1 MRGRVL
7 QSMIWVGALSLALLV
22 ASTNLARA
30 NDSSGS
36 GSIPISAATTT
47 GPPATATSMAALRA
61 AAASWATTFL
71 TGTPEAIRGLQG
83 PECRSNSTGTTL
95 PKATVDLYLRGLR
108 ASMRRALGR
117 PLTEVHV
124 RDVELRNVTANRGE
138 AQAIYD
144 LPQQKVGNDN
154 WVEFTLHRGHWKVS
168 NCQAPI
174 LGHSTSSSPGTA
186 TAIPAE
192 STTTP

>member
-1 MRGRVL
+1 MRGRAL
-7 QSMIWVGALSLALLV
+7 QSMMLVGALSLAILV
-22 ASTNLARA
+22 VSMNLARA

-36 GSIPISAATTT
+36 GSIPVSATTTT
-47 GPPATATSMAALRA
+47 GPPSTAKSMAALRA
-61 AAASWATTFL
+61 AAELWATTFL

-83 PECRSNSTGTTL
+83 PECRTNSTGTTL
-95 PKATVDLYLRGLR
+95 PKATLALYRRGLR

-117 PLTEVHV
+117 PLTDVHV
-124 RDVELRNVTANRGE
+124 REVELRNVTANRGE
-138 AQAIYD
+138 AEAIYD
-144 LPQQKVGNDN
+144 LPQQKAGNDN

-174 LGHSTSSSPGTA
+174 LGNSTSSSPGTA